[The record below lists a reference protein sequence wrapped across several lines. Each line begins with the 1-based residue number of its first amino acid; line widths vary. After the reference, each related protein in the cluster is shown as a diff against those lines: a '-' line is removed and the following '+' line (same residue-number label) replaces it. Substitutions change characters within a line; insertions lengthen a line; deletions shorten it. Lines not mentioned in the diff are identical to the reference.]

1 MNVPNNI
8 RFRMDMD
15 SEHELVEHV
24 DGDDEADSLW
34 EIEESLELTE
44 TCPTENVTVTATT
57 CYEKDVDIEELLCDT
72 PEPTNPESTTED
84 SVEDLTNGLG
94 TKELQNILLI
104 EEKKTLAKI
113 SEMEINKEMLSELK
127 EKIRTGL
134 RLILENLKNTKSNF
148 DKVETLTWETSKIPV
163 QIGKWE
169 KECLEQEYELWREIC
184 KTLENR
190 RKWEEYKKIFE
201 DCWEDFE
208 EEDLEIIEE
217 CERLGVHMETQRVKI
232 FKTGE
237 KYFRKAGMNI

>member
-113 SEMEINKEMLSELK
+113 SEMEINKEMLS
-127 EKIRTGL
+127 
-134 RLILENLKNTKSNF
+134 
-148 DKVETLTWETSKIPV
+148 
-163 QIGKWE
+163 
-169 KECLEQEYELWREIC
+169 
-184 KTLENR
+184 
-190 RKWEEYKKIFE
+190 
-201 DCWEDFE
+201 
-208 EEDLEIIEE
+208 
-217 CERLGVHMETQRVKI
+217 
-232 FKTGE
+232 
-237 KYFRKAGMNI
+237 